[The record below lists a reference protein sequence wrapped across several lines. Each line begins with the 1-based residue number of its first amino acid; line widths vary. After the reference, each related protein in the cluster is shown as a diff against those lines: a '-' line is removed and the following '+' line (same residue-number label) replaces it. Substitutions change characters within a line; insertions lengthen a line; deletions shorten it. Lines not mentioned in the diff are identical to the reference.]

1 MLSNPSLIVLD
12 TSVVSILIRR
22 VESATYYRERIVGR
36 RAVISFQ
43 TLEELWFGAYKGSWG
58 DRRKNALRQ
67 SLDRYEVMWPNSD
80 LVRISAHLRSERER
94 VGRRLNTGDAWVAA
108 TALLLECPLAS
119 DDHDFSDIPDL
130 ELIQASA
137 PPPDQSQE

>member
-22 VESATYYRERIVGR
+22 VESAPYYQERIVGR

-43 TLEELWFGAYKGSWG
+43 TLEELWFGAYKRNWG
-58 DRRKNALRQ
+58 DRRKNALRR
-67 SLDRYEVMWPNSD
+67 SLDQYEVMWPNSD

-94 VGRRLNTGDAWVAA
+94 VGRRLNTEDAWIAA
-108 TALLLECPLAS
+108 SALLLECPLAS
-119 DDHDFSDIPDL
+119 HDHDFSDIPDL
-130 ELIQASA
+130 TFIRA
-137 PPPDQSQE
+137 PVP

>member
-12 TSVVSILIRR
+12 TSVVSIRR
-22 VESATYYRERIVGR
+22 AESAPYYRERIVGR

-43 TLEELWFGAYKGSWG
+43 TLEELWFGAYKRNWG
-58 DRRKNALRQ
+58 DRRKNALRR
-67 SLDRYEVMWPNSD
+67 SLDQYEVMWPNSD

-119 DDHDFSDIPDL
+119 HDHDFSDIPDL
-130 ELIQASA
+130 TFIHA
-137 PPPDQSQE
+137 PVP

>member
-22 VESATYYRERIVGR
+22 AESATYYRERIVGR

-43 TLEELWFGAYKGSWG
+43 TLEELWFGAYKGNWG
-58 DRRKNALRQ
+58 DRRMNTLRQ
-67 SLDRYEVMWPNSD
+67 NLDRYEVMWPNSD
-80 LVRISAHLRSERER
+80 LIRISAHLRSERES

-130 ELIQASA
+130 ELIQAPA
-137 PPPDQSQE
+137 PQPDQLQE